1 MMLAARPGHALVL
14 ADGAVPSR
22 AQLDAAWPGWDAGV
36 ALVIAADGGARNAPA
51 LGLELDRWIGD
62 GDSIDPADL
71 AALAAAGVPIE
82 RVDPEKDASDT
93 ELALAA
99 AVESGADEITI
110 LGGLGGIRTD
120 HGLVNVLL
128 LQQSALEGLAV
139 RLYDERA
146 ARLSL
151 LTAPLGDGGPA
162 QAELAGHLDD
172 LVTLV
177 PLGGPAVGVAT
188 RGLRYPLDGESLAP
202 GTSRGLSNV
211 RTAPIASVSLSAGRL
226 LVIETPATV
235 RP

>member
-1 MMLAARPGHALVL
+1 MLAAPRGHAIVL

-22 AQLDAAWPGWDAGV
+22 AQLDTAWPGWDAGV
-36 ALVIAADGGARNAPA
+36 SLVIAADGGARHASA
-51 LGLELDRWIGD
+51 LGLKLDRWVGD

-71 AALAAAGVPIE
+71 AALAATGVPID
-82 RVDPEKDASDT
+82 RVDREKDASDT
-93 ELALAA
+93 ELALVA

-110 LGGLGGIRTD
+110 LGGLGGARTD

-128 LQQSALEGLAV
+128 LQHPALEGLAA

-146 ARLSL
+146 ARISL
-151 LTAPLGDGGPA
+151 LVAPLGDGGPA

-172 LVTLV
+172 LVTLA
-177 PLGGPAVGVAT
+177 PLDGPAEGVAT
-188 RGLRYPLDGESLAP
+188 HGLRYPLAGETLTA

-211 RTAPIASVSLSAGRL
+211 RTAPIASVSLLAGRL

>member
-1 MMLAARPGHALVL
+1 MLAARRGHAIVL
-14 ADGAVPSR
+14 ADGAAPSR
-22 AQLDAAWPGWDAGV
+22 AQLDTAWPGWDAG
-36 ALVIAADGGARNAPA
+36 ASLVIAADGGARHAIT
-51 LGLELDRWIGD
+51 LGLELDRWVGD

-71 AALAAAGVPIE
+71 AALAASGVPIE
-82 RVDPEKDASDT
+82 RVDAEKDASDT
-93 ELALAA
+93 ELALNAA
-99 AVESGADEITI
+99 IDSGADEITI
-110 LGGLGGIRTD
+110 LGGLGGARTD

-128 LQQSALEGLAV
+128 LQHPALVELTV
-139 RLYDERA
+139 RLYDEHA

-151 LTAPLGDGGPA
+151 LTAPLGGGEAA

-177 PLGGPAVGVAT
+177 PLGGSAEGVAT
-188 RGLRYPLDGESLAP
+188 RGLRYPLDGETLAP

-211 RTAPIASVSLSAGRL
+211 RIAPIATVSLSAGRL

>member
-1 MMLAARPGHALVL
+1 MLATRRGHAIVL

-22 AQLDAAWPGWDAGV
+22 AQIDAAWPGWDAGV
-36 ALVIAADGGARNAPA
+36 SLVIAADGGARHASA
-51 LGLELDRWIGD
+51 LGLELGRWVGD

-71 AALAAAGVPIE
+71 ATLAAAGVPIE
-82 RVDPEKDASDT
+82 RVDPEKDASDA
-93 ELALAA
+93 ELALVA

-110 LGGLGGIRTD
+110 LGGLGGVRTD

-128 LQQSALEGLAV
+128 LQHPALEGLAA

-151 LTAPLGDGGPA
+151 LTAPVGDGGPA
-162 QAELAGHLDD
+162 QAELAGRLDD

-177 PLGGPAVGVAT
+177 PLGGSAEGLTT
-188 RGLRYPLDGESLAP
+188 RGLRYPLSGETLTRGS
-202 GTSRGLSNV
+202 SRGLSNV